1 MDSSGYFYD
10 NGGNSNSVDAEAYAA
25 EYWALDAEAQA
36 VCAELAPDA
45 YGESVELSDLDELCR
60 RMRRPLRDHNERLR
74 LMTELDPDNVM
85 RISRAAFTSWLLQDL
100 YVERQLAAQR
110 TFQRTDQVVPVAT
123 PSWEQ
128 VQELQPDGSSV
139 TYYSNVLTGETAWEL
154 TPLFVHCLR
163 QELQRVDELRALQA
177 AGSVSQP
184 EEQERPAI
192 DALHDLRELF
202 TRFDDDRSGALDASE
217 FRDLCVAIGCTLGT
231 GERALHEL
239 MELVD
244 PFTAAPSVS
253 WDALVHCWVSHA
265 PFQMRTR
272 LAPPLEAWERIES
285 LETRARAPVYRHST
299 TLVERWSHPETE
311 QRVVDLLLKLFP
323 STKLDWLQR
332 IAMLFELHAKAA
344 TTPSPNTDATGS
356 QDTDADADVSKPKPS
371 TAWTRAQCRALLRQL
386 GHACVYAEHLD
397 AALRS
402 LRERFGGG
410 ATNVVDGL
418 DEATVTQWMLHCVGR
433 VERDGWDELE
443 DPTTGQTYFYH
454 EVRGETQWDPPA
466 LHAQMA
472 TMMARFAGDTTSHEA
487 TIQRIFR
494 HFDADE
500 SGSISFDEFQRL
512 YVALFGRREGI
523 NDESSRERIRRVFD
537 VLDTSGD
544 GDVSLDEF
552 MVWWKTKMSLQDE
565 ETEDARRQRR
575 LDERKRV
582 AIEFLQQQGALL
594 TTSSSFPSS
603 ATDDNGGVMTFA
615 SNVLPRLVA
624 VLGKY
629 QLKGLAY
636 RNALRELVRSM
647 EQQIDLTEFL
657 DWYDRF
663 EARERE
669 REELEAQKAR
679 ALALLQAQEAEAKE
693 KARKLKMVRKGQL
706 LTKRI
711 AAGDDSKATAEP
723 PDVAWRRHVE
733 TLFKTFDRDG
743 SGTLDAAELQ
753 ALTHALGHAMDDKQ
767 VRQMLRAMDAS
778 GDERVSVDE
787 FLKFW
792 SAFQRR
798 SVAKGKAAKANE
810 TKKEAEDSVKTKK
823 ETKKKQKKIADG
835 SMMEATTALSVRL
848 DLAKDKALR
857 VSLGDMRDALS
868 DWREALLERPRQRA
882 AERQRV
888 EDQQEELARLRRLR
902 EFVPTGTRRYAHV
915 DVTWIEPEVV
925 ACVVDL
931 IRGVAERFSY
941 PLLRPDAAQRIQR
954 IMRGAVT
961 RMRMLR
967 HVTTRFATHLDLR
980 TRIFFYVDTEQRGVV
995 SLRRPL
1001 FPTIVSADCP
1011 WELGD
1016 CRDKIECRQFVVR
1029 LREMQRKK
1037 AFSDSFAVER
1047 RAWTANDWA
1056 TTRRLHV
1063 VACFVVSDVLER
1075 VNERVAGDVWR
1086 AIWARD
1092 LVLLALQARRRP
1104 RQLTVP
1110 SPRDATR
1117 PLPLHVVV
1125 RDRLPIDVVTAVFH
1139 GHHDALH
1146 AADACGRTP
1155 LHLAFRERVPRAV
1168 LELLLSRRSAWRHRA
1183 SQRSVWELQSS
1194 MGETPLHVALRYRVE
1209 LETLRWLLATHGE
1222 RIPWRALTLRDHHG
1236 LTPFHRVIQ
1245 TFDPL
1250 DAYARSVV
1258 LVLFR
1263 TWRPEQL
1270 CALQTDEGDTPL
1282 LLAIRR
1288 YAQWLERESRSTEK
1302 RDDEQWRWLV
1312 RTLTASSH
1320 ALLTTRR
1327 ERDDL
1332 LPLHTIVKAS
1342 ALPET
1347 LALEMYTATTAQ
1359 LAADDERLRLP
1370 RTATT
1375 LLHFALLHRPNAD
1388 ALLLRILEDAPHAS
1402 RQAMQPSQRLPLHLA
1417 VLHGSSVAF
1426 VSRLCELHP
1435 GACKVRD
1442 SEGRL
1447 PLHLCVTTT
1456 STTTVGD
1463 SAALA
1468 RVLLA
1473 CCADVLS
1480 DRREREGLTA
1490 LVMAASAK
1498 RPDVAV
1504 LLELLDRTPP
1514 QRLAA
1519 DVSRRHVTPLY
1530 ALSLR
1535 RCSDQRLEKVSGIV
1549 DALDAKFETLDDE
1562 DAYFVALAKAKHRS
1576 QHFAPT
1582 PQWPIPKILALMERH
1597 PDDEAVQQR
1606 ALLAINQKLQRF

>member
-139 TYYSNVLTGETAWEL
+139 MYYSNVFTGETVWEL

-231 GERALHEL
+231 GERALYEL

-323 STKLDWLQR
+323 STKLDWPQR

-624 VLGKY
+624 VLGKS

-753 ALTHALGHAMDDKQ
+753 ALTRALGHAMDDKQ

-941 PLLRPDAAQRIQR
+941 PLLRTGCRAADP
-954 IMRGAVT
+954 A
-961 RMRMLR
+961 
-967 HVTTRFATHLDLR
+967 HHA
-980 TRIFFYVDTEQRGVV
+980 
-995 SLRRPL
+995 
-1001 FPTIVSADCP
+1001 
-1011 WELGD
+1011 W
-1016 CRDKIECRQFVVR
+1016 CRDAHAHAAARDDAVRDTLGSAHAHLLFTSTRSSAASCRCGDRSSRRSSRRIARGNSATAATRLSVGSLSCR

-1110 SPRDATR
+1110 SPRDAR
-1117 PLPLHVVV
+1117 DRCRLHVVV

-1168 LELLLSRRSAWRHRA
+1168 LELLLSRRSAWRQSRQPA
-1183 SQRSVWELQSS
+1183 QRLGAAELD
-1194 MGETPLHVALRYRVE
+1194 GRDAAARRVALTAWSSRRCD
-1209 LETLRWLLATHGE
+1209 GC
-1222 RIPWRALTLRDHHG
+1222 WRR
-1236 LTPFHRVIQ
+1236 
-1245 TFDPL
+1245 
-1250 DAYARSVV
+1250 
-1258 LVLFR
+1258 
-1263 TWRPEQL
+1263 
-1270 CALQTDEGDTPL
+1270 
-1282 LLAIRR
+1282 
-1288 YAQWLERESRSTEK
+1288 
-1302 RDDEQWRWLV
+1302 
-1312 RTLTASSH
+1312 TASG
-1320 ALLTTRR
+1320 
-1327 ERDDL
+1327 
-1332 LPLHTIVKAS
+1332 
-1342 ALPET
+1342 
-1347 LALEMYTATTAQ
+1347 
-1359 LAADDERLRLP
+1359 
-1370 RTATT
+1370 
-1375 LLHFALLHRPNAD
+1375 
-1388 ALLLRILEDAPHAS
+1388 S
-1402 RQAMQPSQRLPLHLA
+1402 R
-1417 VLHGSSVAF
+1417 
-1426 VSRLCELHP
+1426 
-1435 GACKVRD
+1435 GAR
-1442 SEGRL
+1442 
-1447 PLHLCVTTT
+1447 
-1456 STTTVGD
+1456 
-1463 SAALA
+1463 
-1468 RVLLA
+1468 
-1473 CCADVLS
+1473 
-1480 DRREREGLTA
+1480 
-1490 LVMAASAK
+1490 
-1498 RPDVAV
+1498 
-1504 LLELLDRTPP
+1504 
-1514 QRLAA
+1514 
-1519 DVSRRHVTPLY
+1519 
-1530 ALSLR
+1530 
-1535 RCSDQRLEKVSGIV
+1535 
-1549 DALDAKFETLDDE
+1549 
-1562 DAYFVALAKAKHRS
+1562 
-1576 QHFAPT
+1576 
-1582 PQWPIPKILALMERH
+1582 
-1597 PDDEAVQQR
+1597 
-1606 ALLAINQKLQRF
+1606 